1 MRFSDKSRRIAG
13 RTLGRLRRDDEP
25 ESSSSAGVPLP
36 LMGPR
41 IVLRPFTL
49 DDVPAIHRVYSDPDV
64 MRWVGHG
71 AVGTEAATESILRQY
86 MAHQKLHGFAFWAVT
101 DRETGEVIGDA
112 GLARTADGEVEMGYT
127 LARDR
132 WGRGLGTET
141 AALCLKAARSIG
153 VERVRA
159 LVEEP
164 NSASRHV
171 LEKLGFEQDGVTL
184 AFGRPHLVYRR
195 TAD

>member
-1 MRFSDKSRRIAG
+1 MRFNARSRRIAG
-13 RTLGRLRRDDEP
+13 RTLGRLRRDDELAAP
-25 ESSSSAGVPLP
+25 EAPGLALPVAGR
-36 LMGPR
+36 R

-49 DDVPAIHRVYSDPDV
+49 DDVPAIHRVYSDAEV

-86 MAHQKLHGFAFWAVT
+86 MAHQRLHGFAFWAVT

-112 GLARTADGEVEMGYT
+112 GLARTADGEIEMGYT

-132 WGRGLGTET
+132 WGVGLGTET
-141 AALCLKAARSIG
+141 AALCLKAAREIG
-153 VERVRA
+153 AERLRA

-164 NSASRHV
+164 NVASRHV
-171 LEKLGFEQDGVTL
+171 LEKLGFERDGVTT
-184 AFGRPHLVYRR
+184 AFGRPHLVYRILL
-195 TAD
+195 